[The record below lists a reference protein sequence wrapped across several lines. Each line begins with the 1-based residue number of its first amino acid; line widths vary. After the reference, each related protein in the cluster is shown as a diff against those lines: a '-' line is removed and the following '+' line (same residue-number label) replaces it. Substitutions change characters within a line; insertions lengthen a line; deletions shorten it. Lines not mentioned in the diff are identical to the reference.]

1 MQWSFLGPPSTPKHL
16 VTGGPYALLR
26 HPQALGNFLAVI
38 GFSLSGGAVVAALV
52 FALSFW
58 MYCFTNVPK
67 EEKMLEA
74 AFGGKYRHYAERVP
88 AFGWA
93 LWLLLILE
101 AVLIWRYGIRS
112 GVPVVATGAFVI

>member
-1 MQWSFLGPPSTPKHL
+1 
-16 VTGGPYALLR
+16 
-26 HPQALGNFLAVI
+26 
-38 GFSLSGGAVVAALV
+38 
-52 FALSFW
+52 
-58 MYCFTNVPK
+58 
-67 EEKMLEA
+67 MLEA